1 MHDSLNG
8 ITWFRGSSVR
18 IRRKGVEI
26 HVDPL
31 AVNED
36 SKADLVLLTHPHYDN
51 FSEDDIAR
59 VRDPDTV
66 IVAPAT
72 MKKLLDDADHFMRPG
87 DMLQLDGFDILAVP
101 AHNVDKKFHSPEHG
115 WLGYVFT
122 IADTTY
128 YHAGDTDFL
137 PAMFGIRCDVAFL
150 PCGGHYTMGVEDAAR
165 AGEACGAEIIVPI
178 HWGEPHGTEEDIA
191 RLGELF
197 SREVCVLERQA

>member
-66 IVAPAT
+66 IVAPST

-101 AHNVDKKFHSPEHG
+101 TKNIAPASTNFDLCWKIVQRIPPSFNPGSAAASVCTVWTVPGFGSGKCDSTIHLQYLPYNMLGFWGVLSLIAPFLWFHN
-115 WLGYVFT
+115 
-122 IADTTY
+122 
-128 YHAGDTDFL
+128 
-137 PAMFGIRCDVAFL
+137 
-150 PCGGHYTMGVEDAAR
+150 
-165 AGEACGAEIIVPI
+165 
-178 HWGEPHGTEEDIA
+178 
-191 RLGELF
+191 
-197 SREVCVLERQA
+197 